1 MNKVWNQWVDPQN
14 KVDFFLEVR
23 GTCLWSGMHLLSKYW
38 FNWLIPPLH
47 PPDLWNQVCCPIL
60 RFSPKSYF
68 LNENTWKLF
77 YHFECIL
84 GCSILRRVSPGQTP
98 VSCGGSSYSSSLV
111 PSGYH
116 VVMHSV
122 QCSQWHSYRGWG
134 CTWPH
139 PLPHQKSMWYSRLW
153 VSYAFFDVNYQGLYP
168 LVKVKTLVT

>member
-1 MNKVWNQWVDPQN
+1 M
-14 KVDFFLEVR
+14 
-23 GTCLWSGMHLLSKYW
+23 GWSSKQGRFVCW
-38 FNWLIPPLH
+38 SEGNAPLIRYAPFIEILFPPLPP

-134 CTWPH
+134 CTWPL
-139 PLPHQKSMWYSRLW
+139 PLTHQKSMWYSRLW
-153 VSYAFFDVNYQGLYP
+153 VSYAFLM
-168 LVKVKTLVT
+168 